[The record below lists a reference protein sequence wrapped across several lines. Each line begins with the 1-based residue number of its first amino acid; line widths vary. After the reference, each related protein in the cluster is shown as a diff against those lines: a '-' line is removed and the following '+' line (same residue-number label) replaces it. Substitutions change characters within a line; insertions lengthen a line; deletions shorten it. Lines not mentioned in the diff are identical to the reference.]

1 MVKTHNIEEE
11 VILRKLSSYEI
22 KQKDERKE
30 SLINF
35 DLYGQDT
42 IMDINRVSKNI
53 SDLTQLIDILKETS
67 ENYAFRPLISEQKL
81 IGPVIIFFK
90 RTVRKLLKWYIEPIC
105 FQQTVFNNAVT
116 RSIKK
121 IAEIQK
127 ELVVSVAELTK
138 QTSLANQ
145 EPLNEERKP
154 DSSGN

>member
-1 MVKTHNIEEE
+1 MRKTHNIEEE

-22 KQKDERKE
+22 KQKGEMKE
-30 SLINF
+30 PLINF
-35 DLYGQDT
+35 NLYGQDT

-53 SDLTQLIDILKETS
+53 SDLAQLIDILKETS
-67 ENYAFRPLISEQKL
+67 ENYAFRPLVSERKL

-138 QTSLANQ
+138 QASLANQ
-145 EPLNEERKP
+145 EPHNEERKT
-154 DSSGN
+154 DSSGT

>member
-30 SLINF
+30 PLINF

-42 IMDINRVSKNI
+42 IMDIIRVSKNI